1 MLGEIV
7 TFEYD
12 KRSNFQTNFEIYIRK
27 VLQERKNFNEDQDLD
42 IPELYEEFKKNYG
55 QYDCVWLN
63 F

>member
-42 IPELYEEFKKNYG
+42 IPELYEEFKRVYG
-55 QYDCVWLN
+55 QYDCV
-63 F
+63 

>member
-27 VLQERKNFNEDQDLD
+27 VLQERKNFNEDQELD

-55 QYDCVWLN
+55 QYDCV
-63 F
+63 

>member
-27 VLQERKNFNEDQDLD
+27 VLQERKNFNEDQELD
-42 IPELYEEFKKNYG
+42 IPELYEEFKRVYG
-55 QYDCVWLN
+55 QYDCV
-63 F
+63 

>member
-27 VLQERKNFNEDQDLD
+27 VLQERKNFNEDQELD

>member
-12 KRSNFQTNFEIYIRK
+12 KQSNFQTNFEIYIRK

-42 IPELYEEFKKNYG
+42 IPELYEEFKKNYV
-55 QYDCVWLN
+55 QFDCV
-63 F
+63 

>member
-55 QYDCVWLN
+55 QYDCV
-63 F
+63 

>member
-12 KRSNFQTNFEIYIRK
+12 KQSNFQTNFEIYIRK

-42 IPELYEEFKKNYG
+42 IPELYEEFKRVYG